1 MRHQALALDYDG
13 TVAEDG
19 KVTKA
24 VEDALRR
31 ARAAGLK
38 LVLVTGR
45 ELDDLMRAC
54 PTDLFDAVV
63 AENGAL
69 LYRIDASGCPV
80 EHPLASPPPHEF
92 AEALRARGVTP
103 VAQGRIVVATLQPHE
118 LTVLGVIREQ
128 GLELEIV
135 FNKGAVMV
143 LPSGINKGTGLAT
156 ALASLGLA
164 LEHVV
169 GVGDAENDH
178 SLLAACDVGVAVAN
192 AVPSLKARAD
202 LVLDQPR
209 GAGVVELCDRMLAGE
224 LDALDALDEA

>member
-19 KVTKA
+19 RVSP
-24 VEDALRR
+24 E
-31 ARAAGLK
+31 ARAALQRARDAGFK

-45 ELDDLMRAC
+45 ELEDLMRTC
-54 PTDLFDAVV
+54 PLDLFDAIV

-69 LYRIDASGCPV
+69 LYRVTEGGVPV
-80 EHPLASPPPHEF
+80 EHPLASPPPPEF
-92 AEALRARGVTP
+92 AEALRTRGVEP
-103 VAQGRIVVATLQPHE
+103 VACGRIVVATLQPHE
-118 LTVLGVIREQ
+118 QTVLGVIREQ

-143 LPSGINKGTGLAT
+143 LPSGVNKGTGLAT
-156 ALASLGLA
+156 ALATLDLTLA
-164 LEHVV
+164 DVI

-192 AVPSLKARAD
+192 AVPALKARAD
-202 LVLDQPR
+202 VVLDRAR
-209 GAGVVELCDRMLAGE
+209 GAGVVELCDRVLAGE
-224 LDALDALDEA
+224 LEEGH